1 MIRGILIAT
10 TIFVIWEI
18 SCSFFNLPVFMLP
31 PPSKV
36 FASIYINWEEL
47 VVHALYTLVE
57 ILASIAIGSL
67 IGITTALIISSS
79 VTLKR
84 WIMPI
89 LLASQSIPVF
99 ALAPL
104 LILWLGYGM
113 ISKIVIGVLIVF
125 FPITSNFTDAL
136 NKVPQELIDAGKTLN
151 LSKIQLFW
159 KIKIPSSLPGLCSGL
174 RVAACFAPI
183 GAVVGEW
190 IGGST
195 GLGSFMIYSNARL
208 QTDNMFAALLILI
221 FMTITIYKITDYIL
235 SRFVWWK

>member
-18 SCSFFNLPVFMLP
+18 SCLFFQLPVFMLP
-31 PPSKV
+31 PPSKIFV
-36 FASIYINWEEL
+36 SIYVNWDEL
-47 VVHALYTLVE
+47 IIHASYTLIE
-57 ILASIAIGSL
+57 ILASMVIGSL
-67 IGITTALIISSS
+67 IGISTALIISSS

-89 LLASQSIPVF
+89 LLASQAIPVF

-159 KIKIPSSLPGLCSGL
+159 KIKI
-174 RVAACFAPI
+174 F
-183 GAVVGEW
+183 
-190 IGGST
+190 
-195 GLGSFMIYSNARL
+195 
-208 QTDNMFAALLILI
+208 LII
-221 FMTITIYKITDYIL
+221 
-235 SRFVWWK
+235 

>member
-1 MIRGILIAT
+1 MLRGLFITAI
-10 TIFVIWEI
+10 IFLIWEI
-18 SCSFFNLPVFMLP
+18 SCSIFEIPPFMLP

-36 FASIYINWEEL
+36 MLSIYNNWEEL
-47 VVHALYTLVE
+47 LKHASYTLIE
-57 ILASIAIGSL
+57 ILASLFIGSF

-79 VTLKR
+79 AKLKL

-136 NKVPQELIDAGKTLN
+136 NKVPQELIEE
-151 LSKIQLFW
+151 
-159 KIKIPSSLPGLCSGL
+159 KIKHCL
-174 RVAACFAPI
+174 V
-183 GAVVGEW
+183 E
-190 IGGST
+190 
-195 GLGSFMIYSNARL
+195 
-208 QTDNMFAALLILI
+208 
-221 FMTITIYKITDYIL
+221 KI
-235 SRFVWWK
+235 